1 MNFKVLRNIFRQ
13 VNKLEISSI
22 NRNGKFLLIENV
34 NEFPL
39 IINTFLIK
47 DSFNDCKKSIIRTI
61 SDEIRYKKHN
71 DINKLYFINLI
82 FYDCV
87 IYKLNDKNLNQ
98 KLFHFKKDERVRLNY
113 VNVNEKYFFNI

>member
-13 VNKLEISSI
+13 VNRLEINSI
-22 NRNGKFLLIENV
+22 NQNGRFLLIENV

-39 IINTFLIK
+39 RINTFLIK
-47 DSFNDCKKSIIRTI
+47 DSFNDCNKSIIRTI
-61 SDEIRYKKHN
+61 SNEIRNKKHS

-98 KLFHFKKDERVRLNY
+98 KLFQFKKDERVRLNY